1 MIQELEIIYGN
12 EIKFTEEIIEK
23 LKKYFEDYK
32 LDFKKF
38 PNAESSRYTLFIN
51 NKFEKFGSIIIDE
64 GNNRIKLSDI
74 NKYKKLFLEKGK
86 IVINTIYNTSFLKKK
101 IESNNKDQEFYNW
114 LGKINDNSTD
124 VHKILTPL
132 SLCREMLNSLFKN
145 GEVDQNKSYLC
156 LVNLE
161 FVYCLKQM
169 KGNLD
174 NVYFATNDIELKG
187 KVVEKIG
194 INKENI
200 IYLNYD
206 TVKIDTEMKFDY
218 IISNPPYNPNSLWK
232 KFVELQISLLKE
244 DGKMVTI
251 HPSLWRETSKNKK
264 IFDILKQGIEELH
277 ICDYENF
284 KENKVGIKTDWYS
297 YSKNYKGEQKVFYS
311 NGEQE
316 ILDLRDKKL
325 ILRISNNSIP
335 YSIFNKVLTKKDN
348 GLIIDNGFNKLYKK
362 INHKIN
368 GKYKQCGGEGNGTGW
383 CDGNFVL
390 TDEPSK
396 HQFEN
401 KVVMSYS
408 NKPRAKYFNK
418 EEEIGVVLANYWL
431 TDNQN
436 LPILLNSKMF
446 WKIVE
451 EIIGKPNWF
460 KTFQPMRVPAWIL
473 NILNFD
479 DLTATTEEELYQHYK
494 LTQEEIYWVENDK

>member
-1 MIQELEIIYGN
+1 MI
-12 EIKFTEEIIEK
+12 
-23 LKKYFEDYK
+23 D
-32 LDFKKF
+32 
-38 PNAESSRYTLFIN
+38 
-51 NKFEKFGSIIIDE
+51 
-64 GNNRIKLSDI
+64 
-74 NKYKKLFLEKGK
+74 
-86 IVINTIYNTSFLKKK
+86 
-101 IESNNKDQEFYNW
+101 NKDQEFYNW
-114 LGKINDNSTD
+114 LGKIHEISDD

-200 IYLNYD
+200 IYLNYN

-251 HPSLWRETSKNKK
+251 HPSAWRETSKNLVFLNKIKK
-264 IFDILKQGIEELH
+264 NIEELH
-277 ICDYENF
+277 ICDYKAFELAD
-284 KENKVGIKTDWYS
+284 VKTDWYK
-297 YSKNYKGEQKVFYS
+297 YSNNYEGEQKVFYS
-311 NGEQE
+311 NGDQE
-316 ILDLRDKKL
+316 ILDLKSIDK
-325 ILRISNNSIP
+325 ILRISSFSIP
-335 YSIFNKVLTKKDN
+335 YSIVNKFLTKKDN
-348 GLIIDNGFNKLYKK
+348 GIILLGSTGYHPLYKK
-362 INHKIN
+362 HINN

-390 TDEPSK
+390 TDEQSE

-401 KVVMSYS
+401 KVVMSYCR
-408 NKPRAKYFNK
+408 KPRAKYFSK
-418 EEEIGVVLANYWL
+418 EEEIGVVRAHYWL
-431 TDNQN
+431 TDNQS
-436 LPILLNSKMF
+436 LPILLNSKML
-446 WKIVE
+446 WKLQSVLTE
-451 EIIGKPNWF
+451 TEDTKNL
-460 KTFQPMRVPAWIL
+460 KTQRIYDWIL
-473 NILNFD
+473 KSINFD
-479 DLTATTEEELYQHYK
+479 GLIATTKEELYQHYK
-494 LTQEEIYWVENDK
+494 LTQEEINWIEQ